1 MNQAFRQINEGT
13 TLLADAFGN
22 DVTIEENG
30 NAKFREITADKL
42 ICPLVTGLGNPV
54 ADSDVVTKEYLE
66 SVINDYLPLTGGT
79 LSGAINANL
88 QNVTN
93 VATIGPCYEV
103 SLNGSITSIGNT
115 NITNRNNSSR
125 QVFKYANV

>member
-42 ICPLVTGLGNPV
+42 ICPLVTGLSNPV

-66 SVINDYLPLTGGT
+66 SVIDDYLPLSGGT
-79 LSGAINANL
+79 LSGAINANVNNIVGVANL
-88 QNVTN
+88 SAVTHEYDFCN
-93 VATIGPCYEV
+93 KC
-103 SLNGSITSIGNT
+103 
-115 NITNRNNSSR
+115 
-125 QVFKYANV
+125 